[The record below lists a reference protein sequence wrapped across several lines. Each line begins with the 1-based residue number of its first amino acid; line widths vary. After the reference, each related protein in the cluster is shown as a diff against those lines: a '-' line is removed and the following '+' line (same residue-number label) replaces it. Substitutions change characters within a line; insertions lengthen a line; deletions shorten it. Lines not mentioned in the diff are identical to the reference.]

1 MLVLV
6 CYFSPRRKKELV
18 STPLPFL
25 SLKMHHKTSCDDI
38 FCYTPVECFSP
49 MGMSNGTILDHE
61 ISGSS
66 TIDKAHPA
74 FYARV
79 ITARNER
86 VSTRGSWCA
95 KLADKEQF
103 LEIDLK
109 KPRKVT
115 G

>member
-1 MLVLV
+1 
-6 CYFSPRRKKELV
+6 
-18 STPLPFL
+18 
-25 SLKMHHKTSCDDI
+25 
-38 FCYTPVECFSP
+38 

-66 TIDKAHPA
+66 TIDEAHPA

-79 ITARNER
+79 ITERNER

-95 KLADKEQF
+95 KVADHNQF

-115 G
+115 GLWNPIFFARDSFENNISRGRR

>member
-1 MLVLV
+1 
-6 CYFSPRRKKELV
+6 
-18 STPLPFL
+18 
-25 SLKMHHKTSCDDI
+25 
-38 FCYTPVECFSP
+38 

-66 TIDKAHPA
+66 TIDEAHPA

-79 ITARNER
+79 ITERNER

-95 KLADKEQF
+95 KVADHSQF

-115 G
+115 GSWNTIFAPDSFENKYE